1 MRVSLLVPA
10 AGRGERL
17 GAGRP
22 KALVPVRGRTLLEWA
37 LSRFPPVDEV
47 LVALPPGAEPPP
59 GLKAR
64 FLEGGATRQESVYR
78 LLKEASGE
86 LVLVHDAARAFVVA
100 EVVHRVLEAART
112 TGAAA
117 PAIPVPDTLVEGATT
132 YDRALDR
139 ERLRLVQTPQGF
151 ARSLLQKA
159 HEAALREG
167 RTATDDAGLV
177 RALGH
182 PVALVP
188 GDRRMFKVTYPED
201 LELLSALLQAEAD
214 ELA

>member
-1 MRVSLLVPA
+1 MVA
-10 AGRGERL
+10 AGTGKRL
-17 GAGRP
+17 RKHIP
-22 KALVPVRGRTLLEWA
+22 KALVKVAGRTLLEWT

-59 GLKAR
+59 GLEAR
-64 FLEGGATRQESVYR
+64 FLEGGATRQESVYH

-86 LVLVHDAARAFVVA
+86 LVLVHDAARPFVVA

-112 TGAAA
+112 AGAAA
-117 PAIPVPDTLVEGATT
+117 PAIPVPDTLVEG
-132 YDRALDR
+132 YKGQYGEALDR
-139 ERLRLVQTPQGF
+139 ERYRLVQTPQGF
-151 ARSLLQKA
+151 RRKLLLGAHQKA
-159 HEAALREG
+159 LEEG
-167 RTATDDAGLV
+167 KTASDDAQLV

-182 PVALVP
+182 PVVLVP

-201 LELLSALLQAEAD
+201 LALLSALLQAEAD